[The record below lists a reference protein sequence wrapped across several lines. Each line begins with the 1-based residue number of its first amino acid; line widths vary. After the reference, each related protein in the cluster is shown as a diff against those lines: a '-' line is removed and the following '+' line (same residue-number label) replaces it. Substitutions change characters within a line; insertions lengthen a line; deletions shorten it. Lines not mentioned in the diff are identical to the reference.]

1 MNSCFTPAPNAAR
14 PGRRHA
20 SLALVFLTLLL
31 AFVAAPAFGLENF
44 SITDSG
50 AQYPD
55 SSDGRKAADPSVRAY
70 DARSQAIQMDGVLND
85 AAWQTADAGR
95 GFGQWDP
102 DRGAPPAEPTVF
114 KVAYDEDAVYFAI
127 ACYETDASKISAK
140 LSRRDRFSSS
150 DIVAVYID
158 PYHDHTTGYA
168 FKVNPLGVQQDVYVY
183 NDGEM
188 DTDWDAVWEA
198 ETSRDDKGWYAEIRI
213 PFSAIR
219 YRSAP
224 EMTWGINVWRFMQ
237 GRGQDTAWKTWSR
250 DLSGFVSRFGNVTG
264 IRGIHA
270 PRQLEFLPYVL
281 QRETD
286 PSLAS
291 SSFQKDEWDGFQN
304 VGVDMKYG
312 LTSDLTLNATLQP
325 DFGQV
330 EADPATLNLSPF
342 ETFYEEKRPFF
353 IEGSRFF
360 QMSNFNT
367 FYSRRIGTGD
377 ENTRIR
383 YAAKLTGKMVGGV
396 SVAALAASTDITQS
410 GQAHNIFKN
419 GERLSRY
426 AVTRLGKEF
435 KQGRYRFNVMQ
446 TAAFN
451 TADRESLL
459 AHGLPGFDADRY
471 SREAFTTGLDFDVSS
486 KTRAWNVNGSFVGS
500 VVNSEPLQSNP
511 ALSDKPRY
519 GTGGEFTFARNGGKQ
534 RGNVGFRWESDKLEL
549 NDLGYLESPDE
560 VVVYGWTQRRLNQN
574 GKSKTFNSGSI
585 NYNVSQSWLYS
596 GRKGFDANTGQV
608 AWSYNPRHRQY
619 GNTNVNASAQF
630 RNFREGWFGVQYN
643 VEGHHRY
650 ETRGGPLISE
660 PATYGGWAGYSSDT
674 RKNVYFSTEGNIFR
688 DTANN
693 QSNKGTLGLHW
704 NQSSAVNH
712 QLDLSFENR
721 TDDTQYLETVDLAS
735 RPGGLGIGGRSYVFG
750 KIHQQIADLTLRS
763 NILFSRK
770 QSLEIYAQPFIT
782 VGDYNEARELARPDS
797 YDLIHYN
804 EPGYN
809 VRDFD
814 FKYASV
820 NTNVVYRWE
829 YRPGSTFFLVWT
841 QSRSDY
847 EERWFAGSNAP
858 QFRNNINTRN
868 LFRNEP
874 ENRFLAKITYWIP
887 I

>member
-1 MNSCFTPAPNAAR
+1 MTFCSVPASTVAR
-14 PGRRHA
+14 PGRRHGSLAMA
-20 SLALVFLTLLL
+20 SLMLLL
-31 AFVAAPAFGLENF
+31 AIVVLPDYAHASF
-44 SITDSG
+44 SMTDSG

-55 SSDGRKAADPSVRAY
+55 SADGRKAADPAIRAH
-70 DARSQAIQMDGVLND
+70 DAGSQPIQVDGVLND
-85 AAWQTADAGR
+85 AAWQAAETGR

-102 DRGAPPAEPTVF
+102 DRGAAPAEPTAF
-114 KVAYDEDAVYFAI
+114 KVAYDEDAIYFAI
-127 ACYETDASKISAK
+127 ACNESDPSKISAK

-150 DIVAVYID
+150 DVVAVYLD
-158 PYHDHTTGYA
+158 PYHDHTTGYS

-198 ETSRDDKGWYAEIRI
+198 ETSRDANGWYAEIRI

-224 EMTWGINVWRFMQ
+224 EMTWGINVWRYMH

-304 VGVDMKYG
+304 VGLDMKYG
-312 LTSDLTLNATLQP
+312 LTSDLTLNATVQP

-342 ETFYEEKRPFF
+342 ETFFEEKRPFF

-396 SVAALAASTDITQS
+396 SVAALAASSDITQP

-426 AVTRLGKEF
+426 MVGRVGKEF
-435 KQGRYRFNVMQ
+435 SEGRYRFNVMQ

-459 AHGLPGFDADRY
+459 AQGLDPLPADRS
-471 SREAFTTGLDFDVSS
+471 SREAYTTGLDFDISS
-486 KTRAWNVNGSFVGS
+486 KSRAWNVNGSFVGS
-500 VVNSEPLQSNP
+500 VVNSEPLPSNP
-511 ALSDKPRY
+511 ALSDKPKY
-519 GTGGEFTFARNGGKQ
+519 GTGGELTFARNGGKQ
-534 RGNVGFRWESDKLEL
+534 RGSIGARWESDKLDL
-549 NDLGYLESPDE
+549 NDLGYLEAPDE
-560 VVVYGWTQRRLNQN
+560 IVVYGWTQRRLNQD
-574 GKSKTFNSGSI
+574 GKSKTFNSGNI
-585 NYNVSQSWLYS
+585 NYNVSQSWLYA
-596 GRKGFDANTGQV
+596 GRKGIDPNTGLV

-619 GNTNVNASAQF
+619 GNTDVNGWAQF
-630 RNFREGWFGVQYN
+630 RNFREAWFGIQYN
-643 VEGHHRY
+643 VEGTHRY
-650 ETRGGPLISE
+650 ETRGGPLVSE
-660 PATYGGWAGYSSDT
+660 PVTYGGWSGYKTDT
-674 RKNVYFSTEGNIFR
+674 RKNLYFTTEWNHFR
-688 DTANN
+688 DTAKNH
-693 QSNKGTLGLHW
+693 STEGTFGVHW

-712 QLDLSFENR
+712 QLNLSFENR
-721 TDDTQYLETVDLAS
+721 TDDTQYLETVDLAA
-735 RPGGLGIGGRSYVFG
+735 RPGGRGIGGRSYVFG
-750 KIHQQIADLTLRS
+750 RLHQQIADLTLRS

-782 VGDYNEARELARPDS
+782 VGDYHEARELSRPDS
-797 YDLIHYN
+797 YEFNHYT

-814 FKYASV
+814 FSFASV

-847 EERWFAGSNAP
+847 EERWFAASGPA
-858 QFRNNINTRN
+858 QFRTNISTRN

-874 ENRFLAKITYWIP
+874 ENRLLAKLTYWLP

>member
-1 MNSCFTPAPNAAR
+1 MNFRSAPASTARR
-14 PGRRHA
+14 PGCRHA
-20 SLALVFLTLLL
+20 SAALVVFSLLLTL
-31 AFVAAPAFGLENF
+31 VAAPGHALENF
-44 SITDSG
+44 SMTDSG

-55 SSDGRKAADPSVRAY
+55 SSDGRKAADPTIRAY
-70 DARSQAIQMDGVLND
+70 DAGQQRIQVDGVLND
-85 AAWQTADAGR
+85 AAWQTAEAGR

-102 DRGAPPAEPTVF
+102 DRGAPAAEPTAF
-114 KVAYDEDAVYFAI
+114 KVAYDEDAIYFAI
-127 ACYETDASKISAK
+127 ACTESDPSKISAK

-183 NDGEM
+183 NDNEM

-198 ETSRDDKGWYAEIRI
+198 ETSRDAQGWYAEIRI

-224 EMTWGINVWRFMQ
+224 EMTWGINVWRYMH

-304 VGVDMKYG
+304 VGLDMKYG

-342 ETFYEEKRPFF
+342 ETFFEEKRPFF

-360 QMSNFNT
+360 QMPNFTT
-367 FYSRRIGTGD
+367 FYSRRVGTGD

-396 SVAALAASTDITQS
+396 SIAALAASTDITQS
-410 GQAHNIFKN
+410 GQAHNIFKS
-419 GERLSRY
+419 GDRLSRY
-426 AVTRLGKEF
+426 MVTRLGKDF
-435 KQGRYRFNVMQ
+435 AQGRHRIGLMQ

-451 TADRESLL
+451 TADR
-459 AHGLPGFDADRY
+459 ATWGDRA
-471 SREAFTTGLDFDVSS
+471 SREAYTTGFDFDLNS

-500 VVNSEPLQSNP
+500 AVNSEPLPSNP
-511 ALSDKPRY
+511 LMSDKPKF
-519 GTGGEFTFARNGGKQ
+519 GTGGEITFSRNAGIQ
-534 RGNVGFRWESDKLEL
+534 RGSIGARWESDKLEL
-549 NDLGYLESPDE
+549 NDLGYLEAPDE
-560 VVVYGWTQRRLNQN
+560 VVVYGWTQRRLNQD
-574 GKSKTFNSGSI
+574 GKSKTFNSGQI
-585 NYNVSQSWLYS
+585 NYNISQSWLYA
-596 GRKGFDANTGQV
+596 GRTGLDATTGNV

-619 GNTNVNASAQF
+619 GNTNVNGSMQF
-630 RNFREGWFGVQYN
+630 RNFREAWFGVQYN
-643 VEGHHRY
+643 VEGTHRY
-650 ETRGGPLISE
+650 ETRGGPLLRE
-660 PATYGGWAGYSSDT
+660 PTTYGGWIGGATDS
-674 RKNVYFSTEGNIFR
+674 RKNVQLRLEGNHFR
-688 DTANN
+688 DTAKNA
-693 QSNKGTLGLHW
+693 SVEMELGLTW

-712 QLDLSFENR
+712 DIGLNFENH
-721 TDDTQYLETVDLAS
+721 TDDTQYLETVDLAA
-735 RPGGLGIGGRSYVFG
+735 RPGGQGIGGRSYVFG
-750 KIHQQIADLTLRS
+750 RIHQQTVDLTLRS

-782 VGDYNEARELARPDS
+782 VGDYHEARELARPDS
-797 YDLIHYN
+797 YEFTHYN
-804 EPGYN
+804 EAGYN

-814 FKYASV
+814 FSYASV

-841 QSRSDY
+841 QSRSGY
-847 EERWFAGSNAP
+847 EERWFSAAGP
-858 QFRNNINTRN
+858 TDFRTNINTRN

-874 ENRFLAKITYWIP
+874 ENRVLAKVTYWLP